1 MAKKIISESMLR
13 AIISEEV
20 VKFKKRLTLEAEKK
34 EYDVFFDEFLEVFSD
49 KMSEHDKTSPVWE
62 AYKKR
67 YSQWQD
73 IATNIKNVNYYMG
86 ML

>member
-1 MAKKIISESMLR
+1 MMNLNKTILDLY
-13 AIISEEV
+13 
-20 VKFKKRLTLEAEKK
+20 VKQDKNQLARLKDTLEAEKK

-73 IATNIKNVNYYMG
+73 ITTNIKSVNYYMG